1 MRLVFCGCRGLA
13 LSLALVVAGL
23 QSADAQTMYLRGQS
37 VQPVFEGWEQNP
49 DGTYTMWFGYMNRNY
64 VEEPLVAVGEN
75 NFFSPGPAD
84 RGQPTHFYVRR
95 QNFMFSTVV
104 PADWEDKKLVWT
116 LPHQGE
122 DHTAVGWLFD
132 PGWGVDEGVWR
143 ANRSTGI
150 RGRGDRTYFINEPP
164 TVRILGQGTVM
175 AFVEE
180 PVTLTAW
187 ASDDGDPGPGEP
199 REPRPQDEEVEEA
212 LPIVNFLPF
221 RTGGPIQQ
229 QVVNYRTAVA
239 TGLALTWLHHRGPGK
254 VTFSPQAEGLEPGN
268 EISTS
273 VIFSEPGTYVIR
285 AAADDTG
292 FVRYADVRVEVRQ
305 R

>member
-1 MRLVFCGCRGLA
+1 MRLVCCGCRGLV

-23 QSADAQTMYLRGQS
+23 QGADAQTLYLRGQS
-37 VQPVFEGWEQNP
+37 VQPVFEGWELNP

-64 VEEPLVAVGEN
+64 EEEPIVPVGEN
-75 NFFSPGPAD
+75 NFFSPGPSD
-84 RGQPTHFYVRR
+84 RGQPSHFYVRR

-104 PADWEDKKLVWT
+104 PADWGDQKLVWT
-116 LPHQGE
+116 MRHQGE
-122 DHTAVGWLFD
+122 DHVAVGWLFD

-150 RGRGDRTYFINEPP
+150 RGRGDRVNFVNEPP
-164 TVRILGQGTVM
+164 TVRILGEGTVM

-187 ASDDGDPGPGEP
+187 ASDDGDPGPQEP
-199 REPRPQDEEVEEA
+199 REPRSRDNEEAEA

-221 RTGGPIQQ
+221 RSGGPIQQ
-229 QVVNYRTAVA
+229 QVVDHRTATT
-239 TGLALTWLHHRGPGK
+239 TGLALTWLHHKGPGK
-254 VTFSPQAEGLEPGN
+254 VTFTPQAEALEPGN
-268 EISTS
+268 EVSTS
-273 VIFSEPGTYVIR
+273 VIFSEPGTYIIR

-292 FVRYADVRVEVRQ
+292 FVTYTDLTVEVRK